1 MNLTDII
8 RIALIAYIL
17 YNILTLKNNKV
28 SKNNKKQ
35 IIKEDYYPKLLNK
48 GDTYY
53 TRAKDRQNYKVDNY
67 FDKITNKQKNK
78 VIEKAAAL
86 DETKFFRP
94 NDADN
99 VHYPLQRNFD
109 LHEIMEGK
117 CMKDVDVKDI
127 HRKLTEFKIE
137 KLKVKNSNKEHVN
150 DNNHNNVQSFTI
162 DHVKYENDSP
172 LTTGI
177 IEGAGFTAFD
187 ADAQN
192 IESVQNYYQ
201 NIDLQNQPVCN

>member
-28 SKNNKKQ
+28 SKNKKKQ
-35 IIKEDYYPKLLNK
+35 KIKEDYYPKLLNK

-53 TRAKDRQNYKVDNY
+53 TRAKDRQNYKVDSY
-67 FDKITNKQKNK
+67 FDKISQTQKNK
-78 VIEKAAAL
+78 VIEQAAGL
-86 DETKFFRP
+86 KETKFFRP

-99 VHYPLQRNFD
+99 IHNPLQRHFD
-109 LHEIMEGK
+109 LQEIMDGK

-137 KLKVKNSNKEHVN
+137 KLKVKDANEEHIN
-150 DNNHNNVQSFTI
+150 TNHNNVKSFTI
-162 DHVKYENDSP
+162 DHIKYVNDSP
-172 LTTGI
+172 LTTGQ
-177 IEGAGFTAFD
+177 IEGATFTAFD
-187 ADAQN
+187 SDAQN
-192 IESVQNYYQ
+192 IESVQDYYQ
-201 NIDLQNQPVCN
+201 NIDLQNKPVCN